1 MRQQNT
7 WQVHSHMSCTGR
19 PFADWITF
27 LGLNDRITF
36 LWLNPCCISGLSLT
50 STRSTWFLCWCAIGQ
65 DIAHYSTHPRT
76 RSLNFRKK
84 APLVRQIMTWP
95 HLGWAAL
102 RFRYQTGRRSGMFQS
117 CVERNLPPN
126 QHVQTPP
133 RLACIANLTSVWFII
148 PDWTCQYL
156 VTSSSQYY

>member
-65 DIAHYSTHPRT
+65 DIAHYSTHPRGSST
-76 RSLNFRKK
+76 LFEFSKKGATCATDHDMASLGVSSTKVSVPNRKK
-84 APLVRQIMTWP
+84 EWDVSILCGAESPAQPARSNSTKARMHREPDICLVHHTWLNVP
-95 HLGWAAL
+95 VPSH
-102 RFRYQTGRRSGMFQS
+102 
-117 CVERNLPPN
+117 
-126 QHVQTPP
+126 
-133 RLACIANLTSVWFII
+133 
-148 PDWTCQYL
+148 
-156 VTSSSQYY
+156 